1 MLSISWRILRIFS
14 DLWAATFSEID
25 QFVLESWI
33 VLFLVDNFRVHRFLL
48 KKTSWKSWF
57 FCVFRIPM
65 VIPLKRKSI
74 FNFCLKKNTPLI
86 PVSIEVFCFYTFFNN
101 LKFFEFS
108 GSPIEAHS
116 KGSQFS
122 IFFWFLA
129 LIFGLAGVRICKGI
143 TLKSIF
149 FSKSHKFFKKL

>member
-57 FCVFRIPM
+57 FCVFRIPN

-86 PVSIEVFCFYTFFNN
+86 LVSMEVSYFYTFFRNS
-101 LKFFEFS
+101 KFILFS
-108 GSPIEAHS
+108 GYHMELHW
-116 KGSQFS
+116 KGSQFL
-122 IFFWFLA
+122 FFWLPGSDFLPP
-129 LIFGLAGVRICKGI
+129 GVRISYEI
-143 TLKSIF
+143 PLKSAF
-149 FSKSHKFFKKL
+149 FQNYKFYLKIL